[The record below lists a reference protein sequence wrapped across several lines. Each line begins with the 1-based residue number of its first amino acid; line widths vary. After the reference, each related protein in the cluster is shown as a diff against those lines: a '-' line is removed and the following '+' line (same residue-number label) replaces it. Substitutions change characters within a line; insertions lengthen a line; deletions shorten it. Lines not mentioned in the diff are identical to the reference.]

1 MGFWTTMA
9 RGQRYEIM
17 ARVTTA
23 AFNPMMRSGLTAE
36 PDRPIS
42 GTNMTKVMSMKYMC
56 IIRGSSREDKWIINH
71 FRSLGFL
78 LAGLVSYILSRI
90 TRPRVGNRTQAR
102 GKKLDL
108 NLKMVIVRVIPAQI
122 SFET

>member
-1 MGFWTTMA
+1 MTMA

-23 AFNPMMRSGLTAE
+23 AFNAIIRSGLTAE
-36 PDRPIS
+36 PDRPIR

-56 IIRGSSREDKWIINH
+56 RTRGISRDDRWMINH
-71 FRSLGFL
+71 FRSFGFL

-108 NLKMVIVRVIPAQI
+108 NLKIVIVRVIPDQI
-122 SFET
+122 SLET

>member
-1 MGFWTTMA
+1 M
-9 RGQRYEIM
+9 I
-17 ARVTTA
+17 
-23 AFNPMMRSGLTAE
+23 RSGLTAE
-36 PDRPIS
+36 PERPIS

-56 IIRGSSREDKWIINH
+56 RMTGNNRDERWISNH

-90 TRPRVGNRTQAR
+90 TRPMVGNKTQAR

-108 NLKMVIVRVIPAQI
+108 NLKIVIIRVIPDQI
-122 SFET
+122 SLETSK